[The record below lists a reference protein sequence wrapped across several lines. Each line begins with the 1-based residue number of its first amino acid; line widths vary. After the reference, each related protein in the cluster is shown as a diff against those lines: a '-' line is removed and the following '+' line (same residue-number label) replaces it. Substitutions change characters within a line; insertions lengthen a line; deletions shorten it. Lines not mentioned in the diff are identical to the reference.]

1 MIKVEFLEDEGEI
14 CLHLNREMY
23 TNFITKFEMFA
34 AWKEQAE
41 KFKNGKI
48 SKEEY
53 DYWRYNY
60 PKQDKNSKYA
70 KVASKE
76 ISDTIM

>member
-53 DYWRYNY
+53 DN
-60 PKQDKNSKYA
+60 
-70 KVASKE
+70 
-76 ISDTIM
+76 